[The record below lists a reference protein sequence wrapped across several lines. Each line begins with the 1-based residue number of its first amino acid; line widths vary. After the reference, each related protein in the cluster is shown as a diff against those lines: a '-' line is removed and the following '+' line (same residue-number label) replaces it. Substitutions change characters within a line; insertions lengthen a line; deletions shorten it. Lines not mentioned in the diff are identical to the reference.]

1 MCFSSCTF
9 CSFSSKSKVNIFI
22 YVGRIYIFIVNGE
35 RNIIFYLY
43 LENEYI
49 YLDEQYYE
57 VINIVHVI
65 NENKI
70 FFIIIDEVVKKEV
83 P

>member
-1 MCFSSCTF
+1 M
-9 CSFSSKSKVNIFI
+9 
-22 YVGRIYIFIVNGE
+22 E
-35 RNIIFYLY
+35 RWNIIFYLY

-83 P
+83 PYADNQVFNK

>member
-1 MCFSSCTF
+1 MLKEEYTVSILD
-9 CSFSSKSKVNIFI
+9 SKWKEVK
-22 YVGRIYIFIVNGE
+22 
-35 RNIIFYLY
+35 RNINILFIPRK
-43 LENEYI
+43 NEYI

-65 NENKI
+65 NEKQDI
-70 FFIIIDEVVKKEV
+70 FIIIDEVVKKEV

>member
-1 MCFSSCTF
+1 MLKEEYTVSILD
-9 CSFSSKSKVNIFI
+9 SKWKEVKEIL
-22 YVGRIYIFIVNGE
+22 
-35 RNIIFYLY
+35 IFYLY

-65 NENKI
+65 NEKQDI
-70 FFIIIDEVVKKEV
+70 FYNY
-83 P
+83 

>member
-1 MCFSSCTF
+1 MLKEEYTVSILD
-9 CSFSSKSKVNIFI
+9 SKWKEVKEIL
-22 YVGRIYIFIVNGE
+22 
-35 RNIIFYLY
+35 IFYLY

-65 NENKI
+65 NEKQDI
-70 FFIIIDEVVKKEV
+70 L
-83 P
+83 